1 MIDVQVFGWSYK
13 KNYKGLFR
21 STNGLQRLVNI
32 FNNFNTLNI
41 NDWVYAWNDVK
52 MFGRS
57 YQKS

>member
-32 FNNFNTLNI
+32 FNNFNT
-41 NDWVYAWNDVK
+41 DWVYAWNDVK

-57 YQKS
+57 HQKS